1 MKSDRAKIF
10 APFSTLRGLDEAY
23 RQKEIVIIPR
33 ATLEEDREQEIDL
46 KLRSIRK
53 GSYVEVVYYTED
65 GYKKIKGNVGNI
77 SGKKHTLTLSI
88 PIDFGDIYNIDI
100 CTQGK

>member
-23 RQKEIVIIPR
+23 RQKEKVIIPR
-33 ATLEEDREQEIDL
+33 AILEKDREQEIDL

-77 SGKKHTLTLSI
+77 SEKNHTLTLSI

-100 CTQGK
+100 CTRKK